1 MRLSKGVFFSLIATG
16 FLFFY
21 LSEATQV
28 FTNDPNNLWNVNT
41 TSWQTHPNSTVIMNF
56 IVSNGG
62 FDASTGA
69 LRIDFSMIV
78 NHAYSSTP
86 RYPLQP
92 TSDYDNNECVDS
104 TTFATGRFPLY
115 SFNSPF
121 VLNDCF

>member
-1 MRLSKGVFFSLIATG
+1 MRLSKGIFFSVLAAG

-41 TSWQTHPNSTVIMNF
+41 TSCQTHPNSTVIMSF
-56 IVSNGG
+56 IVNSGG